1 MFKKVLCVC
10 FALLLASSAFG
21 AAAVGRVA
29 LVIGNVA
36 YKSSPL
42 ATPVKDDTDIVK

>member
-1 MFKKVLCVC
+1 MFKKILAVC
-10 FALLLASSAFG
+10 FAFLLASSAIG
-21 AAAVGRVA
+21 AETAGRVA
-29 LVIGNVA
+29 LVIGNAA